1 MYPLVRASIILLLL
15 AACAGS
21 KPNTVGEGRL
31 QKRTFRPG
39 LHVDLHRSRPIAPR
53 PDRIAREPKTTERR
67 NILWPVPAP
76 PADAA
81 PLASAGAMAP
91 PPAAAQ
97 RTATTPSPVQAIPQA
112 APRPDQEEYYQ
123 EDLMP
128 RKRLQPLAI
137 PAFLVAVGAILL
149 GFQVNNILLVVALL
163 VVAITLAGV
172 SLRRMRDHD
181 RSGKGFAL
189 PGMVLALV
197 ALLFAAMQ
205 VLRTGL

>member
-1 MYPLVRASIILLLL
+1 
-15 AACAGS
+15 
-21 KPNTVGEGRL
+21 
-31 QKRTFRPG
+31 
-39 LHVDLHRSRPIAPR
+39 
-53 PDRIAREPKTTERR
+53 
-67 NILWPVPAP
+67 
-76 PADAA
+76 
-81 PLASAGAMAP
+81 
-91 PPAAAQ
+91 
-97 RTATTPSPVQAIPQA
+97 
-112 APRPDQEEYYQ
+112 
-123 EDLMP
+123 MP

-205 VLRTGL
+205 VLRTGP